1 MCRRSDIDV
10 ADPAV
15 EHVVVEL
22 GSELASIVG
31 VDHIDPEGQTSQ
43 KVVEELDGGLLVALW
58 VCQKVGIWP

>member
-1 MCRRSDIDV
+1 M
-10 ADPAV
+10 
-15 EHVVVEL
+15 EL

-43 KVVEELDGGLLVALW
+43 EVVEELDRGLLVALW